1 MAASGVFLLSINLAK
16 SPCSAKLYWFIITG
30 QLVID
35 RLCLSS
41 KEAVSF
47 VFYPLVKK
55 TYAIVYQSIVLFII
69 RNMYTR
75 NIIDVEC

>member
-55 TYAIVYQSIVLFII
+55 RMLLYIKVLYCLLSGTCIQEI
-69 RNMYTR
+69 
-75 NIIDVEC
+75 